1 MKFKS
6 IIMMAIT
13 ALVMT
18 NCSQDVYEEEVLQ
31 GEITQFTADVEGNS
45 RSTMTDTGIFSWT
58 QGDKISVWNGSTFK
72 VFENTTGNTFT
83 GEAIT
88 PSKYAVY
95 PAGNHSISNN
105 TLTVNLPATY
115 GDANTAYAK
124 NTNAIMVA
132 SVSSSNLSFKHVGG
146 LMRFIV
152 KDVPVGANQFVF
164 TALDK
169 GITGDFIVN
178 GDVIT
183 AKSKGSNN
191 TVTIKFKALTAKQD
205 MTFYIPLP
213 TATYTG
219 YKVEVKGNN
228 VSLSNESTTA
238 VNSIERKTLLLMPT
252 LTCSG
257 DYLVKANKNAV
268 ALENTAQDMNISGN
282 ETLVIETPSG
292 SSTNAK
298 LTLNYTPETNNSTLN
313 ISDGVSGNSTASKA
327 KVEVNVSNSAPVAEL
342 NINAPTLTVTL
353 ASGTYESI
361 TAKTA
366 TQTLIIKKGVTV
378 NELKVIGGKVEIE
391 SGANVTNRTE
401 LRVLTFEDEDAK
413 FEPYYLDYADDWA
426 GREITT
432 WSDLIDD
439 PQYGGPLTYADQMSA
454 MYTWWDEG
462 NTELT
467 HTFPGNYDTYCYWGG
482 GHAIS
487 NYWGAGYTNE
497 DRNKH
502 IAKYYGEDYVSQW
515 EGNDSMLGWFNL
527 QYMTP
532 VPAHSGEN
540 FAVHYGYKD
549 HFSFIEN
556 LPEISFED
564 GEARVIDHMYV
575 CNTNYTLNQ
584 LVCGVMSEAG
594 NTFGGSWTGLNEDA
608 WLKIVAQGFDDVD
621 ADAYTEPISEVEFYL
636 VKGQNVVE
644 SWQKWDLS
652 GLGAVAKVRFNFLY
666 SDDMGGKYGFTIPGY
681 FAYDD
686 IAVRF

>member
-1 MKFKS
+1 MKK
-6 IIMMAIT
+6 IWTMMAM
-13 ALVMT
+13 ALVFAG
-18 NCSQDVYEEEVLQ
+18 CSQEDTDSPINAYSLT
-31 GEITQFTADVEGNS
+31 GYADVES
-45 RSTMTDTGIFSWT
+45 RTAFGTPGATSIPFQWSA
-58 QGDKISVWNGSTFK
+58 GDYIYLGSTK
-72 VFENTTGNTFT
+72 SNPINNGGSNATFT
-83 GEAIT
+83 FGT
-88 PSKYAVY
+88 KPSATDVY
-95 PAGNHSISNN
+95 
-105 TLTVNLPATY
+105 Y
-115 GDANTAYAK
+115 
-124 NTNAIMVA
+124 
-132 SVSSSNLSFKHVGG
+132 
-146 LMRFIV
+146 
-152 KDVPVGANQFVF
+152 
-164 TALDK
+164 
-169 GITGDFIVN
+169 
-178 GDVIT
+178 
-183 AKSKGSNN
+183 
-191 TVTIKFKALTAKQD
+191 
-205 MTFYIPLP
+205 
-213 TATYTG
+213 
-219 YKVEVKGNN
+219 
-228 VSLSNESTTA
+228 
-238 VNSIERKTLLLMPT
+238 
-252 LTCSG
+252 
-257 DYLVKANKNAV
+257 
-268 ALENTAQDMNISGN
+268 NISGSSAKEAN
-282 ETLVIETPSG
+282 VKAEQTVGNLGANGDFGYATSSNG
-292 SSTNAK
+292 SF
-298 LTLNYTPETNNSTLN
+298 
-313 ISDGVSGNSTASKA
+313 
-327 KVEVNVSNSAPVAEL
+327 
-342 NINAPTLTVTL
+342 TL
-353 ASGTYESI
+353 AHATSYVWFDTTLPDGATLESI
-361 TAKTA
+361 TLNAGTTTIAGTSTWDGSKF
-366 TQTLIIKKGVTV
+366 GTV
-378 NELKVIGGKVEIE
+378 SNASSSISLSVINKSV
-391 SGANVTNRTE
+391 SGAALSMVIFPATITDASVTYQLKINGTTKYHKKTISGSKAVPAGKTWKITTDLTNAELFE

-608 WLKIVAQGFDDVD
+608 WLKIVAQGFDDMD

>member
-1 MKFKS
+1 MKK
-6 IIMMAIT
+6 IWTMMAM
-13 ALVMT
+13 ALVFAG
-18 NCSQDVYEEEVLQ
+18 CSQEDTDSPINAYSLT
-31 GEITQFTADVEGNS
+31 GYADVES
-45 RSTMTDTGIFSWT
+45 RTAFGTPGATSIPFQWSA
-58 QGDKISVWNGSTFK
+58 GDYIYLGSTK
-72 VFENTTGNTFT
+72 SNPINNGGSNATFT
-83 GEAIT
+83 FGT
-88 PSKYAVY
+88 KPSATDVY
-95 PAGNHSISNN
+95 
-105 TLTVNLPATY
+105 Y
-115 GDANTAYAK
+115 
-124 NTNAIMVA
+124 
-132 SVSSSNLSFKHVGG
+132 
-146 LMRFIV
+146 
-152 KDVPVGANQFVF
+152 
-164 TALDK
+164 
-169 GITGDFIVN
+169 
-178 GDVIT
+178 
-183 AKSKGSNN
+183 
-191 TVTIKFKALTAKQD
+191 
-205 MTFYIPLP
+205 
-213 TATYTG
+213 
-219 YKVEVKGNN
+219 
-228 VSLSNESTTA
+228 
-238 VNSIERKTLLLMPT
+238 
-252 LTCSG
+252 
-257 DYLVKANKNAV
+257 
-268 ALENTAQDMNISGN
+268 NISG
-282 ETLVIETPSG
+282 
-292 SSTNAK
+292 SSAK
-298 LTLNYTPETNNSTLN
+298 EANVKAEQTVGNLGKNGDFGYATINNNSFTLNHATSYVWFDTTLP
-313 ISDGVSGNSTASKA
+313 DGA
-327 KVEVNVSNSAPVAEL
+327 
-342 NINAPTLTVTL
+342 TL
-353 ASGTYESI
+353 ESI
-361 TAKTA
+361 TLNAGTTKIAGTA
-366 TQTLIIKKGVTV
+366 TWDGSKFGTVSNASSSISLSVINKSVSGAALSMVIFPATITDASVTY
-378 NELKVIGGKVEIE
+378 ELKINGTTKYYKKNISGSKAVPAGKTWKITTDL
-391 SGANVTNRTE
+391 TNTELFE